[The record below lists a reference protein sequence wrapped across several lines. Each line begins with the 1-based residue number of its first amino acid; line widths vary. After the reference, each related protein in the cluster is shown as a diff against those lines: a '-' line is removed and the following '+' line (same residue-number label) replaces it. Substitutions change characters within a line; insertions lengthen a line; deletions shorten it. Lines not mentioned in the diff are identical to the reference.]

1 MRAEEWKERRVF
13 NKVYDDNKQTGQT
26 TMTNETLFIDI
37 FLLLWGRE
45 RTMVVARGTLIGSNG
60 KQFFFNRWRVDTTT
74 CGVDIFKWDGF
85 GFYTEMIR
93 IFVDRWRQH

>member
-13 NKVYDDNKQTGQT
+13 NKVYDNNKQTSQT
-26 TMTNETLFIDI
+26 TMTNETLFFDF

-60 KQFFFNRWRVDTTT
+60 KNFLFSIGGELTQ
-74 CGVDIFKWDGF
+74 
-85 GFYTEMIR
+85 
-93 IFVDRWRQH
+93 